1 MGYTFDIELMLI
13 FLSITMVSR
22 LGGMIFLVLGDTY

>member
-13 FLSITMVSR
+13 FLSIAMVSR
-22 LGGMIFLVLGDTY
+22 LGGKIFLVLGDTY